1 MRFYLNENEFIE
13 TDSPM
18 DLSMDLS
25 DNQTLSAWY
34 VSPPKMEVVREN
46 GFLGSVEEGGDVNFR
61 SIWFNPHGHGTHT
74 ESSGHITKEI
84 LSINKVLKNYF
95 FRALLISLSP
105 LEQANGDRII
115 SIPTLPEGLDVEAL
129 IIRTLPNSDSKKS
142 LNYADTN
149 PPFLA
154 LDGIKVL
161 NDFNIKHLLIDLPSV
176 DKEKDGGALAFHHAF
191 WEVPHVNRIE
201 RTITELIFVDERII
215 DGEYILELQV
225 APFEND
231 ASPSRPVLY
240 KINQVK

>member
-129 IIRTLPNSDSKKS
+129 IIRTLPNSGSKKS

>member
-1 MRFYLNENEFIE
+1 MRFYLNEKEFIE
-13 TDSPM
+13 TDSPL
-18 DLSMDLS
+18 DLSLELS

-74 ESSGHITKEI
+74 ESLGHITKNI
-84 LSINKVLKNYF
+84 LSVNKVLKNYF
-95 FRALLISLSP
+95 FRALLISLSS
-105 LEQANGDRII
+105 EEKSNGDRVI
-115 SIPTLPEGLDVEAL
+115 SIPTLPESTNVEAL

-161 NDFNIKHLLIDLPSV
+161 NDFHIKHLLIDLPSV
-176 DKEKDGGALAFHHAF
+176 DKEKDGGELAFHHAF
-191 WEVPHVNRIE
+191 WEVPHINRIE
-201 RTITELIFVDERII
+201 RTITELIFVDEKIT

>member
-129 IIRTLPNSDSKKS
+129 IIRTLPNSGSKKS

-161 NDFNIKHLLIDLPSV
+161 NDFHIKHLLIDLPSV
-176 DKEKDGGALAFHHAF
+176 DKEKDGGELAFHHAF

-201 RTITELIFVDERII
+201 RTITELIFVDEKIT

>member
-74 ESSGHITKEI
+74 ESLGHITKEI

-105 LEQANGDRII
+105 VEQANGDRVI

>member
-1 MRFYLNENEFIE
+1 MRFYLNEKEFIE

-18 DLSMDLS
+18 DLSLELS

-84 LSINKVLKNYF
+84 LSVNKVLKNYF

-105 LEQANGDRII
+105 EEKSNGDRVI
-115 SIPTLPEGLDVEAL
+115 SIPTLPKETNIEAL

-161 NDFNIKHLLIDLPSV
+161 NDFHIKHLLIDLPSV
-176 DKEKDGGALAFHHAF
+176 DKEKDGGELAFHHAF

-201 RTITELIFVDERII
+201 RTITELIFVDEKIT

>member
-1 MRFYLNENEFIE
+1 MRFYLNEHEFIE

-129 IIRTLPNSDSKKS
+129 IIRTLPNSGSKKS

-161 NDFNIKHLLIDLPSV
+161 NDFHIKHLLIDLPSV
-176 DKEKDGGALAFHHAF
+176 DKEKDGGELAFHHAF

-201 RTITELIFVDERII
+201 RTITELIFVDEKII

>member
-105 LEQANGDRII
+105 VEQANGDRVI
-115 SIPTLPEGLDVEAL
+115 SIPTLPEGLGVEAL
-129 IIRTLPNSDSKKS
+129 IIRTLPNSDSKKI

-161 NDFNIKHLLIDLPSV
+161 NDFHIKHLLIDLPSV

>member
-1 MRFYLNENEFIE
+1 M
-13 TDSPM
+13 SP
-18 DLSMDLS
+18 
-25 DNQTLSAWY
+25 
-34 VSPPKMEVVREN
+34 V
-46 GFLGSVEEGGDVNFR
+46 
-61 SIWFNPHGHGTHT
+61 
-74 ESSGHITKEI
+74 
-84 LSINKVLKNYF
+84 
-95 FRALLISLSP
+95 
-105 LEQANGDRII
+105 EQANGDRVI

>member
-176 DKEKDGGALAFHHAF
+176 DKEKDGGALAFHHDF

>member
-1 MRFYLNENEFIE
+1 MRFYLNEKEFIE

-18 DLSMDLS
+18 DLSLELS

-74 ESSGHITKEI
+74 ESLGHITKNI
-84 LSINKVLKNYF
+84 LSVNKVLKNYF
-95 FRALLISLSP
+95 FRALLISLSS
-105 LEQANGDRII
+105 EEKSNGDRVI
-115 SIPTLPEGLDVEAL
+115 SIPTLPESTNVEAL

-161 NDFNIKHLLIDLPSV
+161 NDFHIKHLLIDLPSV
-176 DKEKDGGALAFHHAF
+176 DKEKDGGELAFHHAF
-191 WEVPHVNRIE
+191 WEVPHINRIE
-201 RTITELIFVDERII
+201 RTITELIFVDEKIT

>member
-161 NDFNIKHLLIDLPSV
+161 NDFHIKHLLIDLPSV
-176 DKEKDGGALAFHHAF
+176 DKEKDGGELAFHHAF

-201 RTITELIFVDERII
+201 RTITELIFVDEKII

>member
-129 IIRTLPNSDSKKS
+129 IIRTLPNSGSKKS

-161 NDFNIKHLLIDLPSV
+161 NDFHIKHLLIDLPSV
-176 DKEKDGGALAFHHAF
+176 DKEKDGGELAFHHAF

-201 RTITELIFVDERII
+201 RTITELIFVDEKII

>member
-105 LEQANGDRII
+105 VEQANGDRII

>member
-191 WEVPHVNRIE
+191 WEVPHINRIE

>member
-18 DLSMDLS
+18 DLSLELS
-25 DNQTLSAWY
+25 NNQTLSAWY

-84 LSINKVLKNYF
+84 LSVNKVLKNYF

-105 LEQANGDRII
+105 EEKSNGDRVI
-115 SIPTLPEGLDVEAL
+115 SIPPLPEETNVEAL
-129 IIRTLPNSDSKKS
+129 IIRTLPNSYSKKS

-161 NDFNIKHLLIDLPSV
+161 NDFHINHLLIDLPSV
-176 DKEKDGGALAFHHAF
+176 DKEKDGGELAFHHAF
-191 WEVPHVNRIE
+191 WEVPHVNRTE
-201 RTITELIFVDERII
+201 RTITELIFVDEQIQ

>member
-105 LEQANGDRII
+105 VEQANGDRII

-129 IIRTLPNSDSKKS
+129 IIRTLPNSGSKKS

-161 NDFNIKHLLIDLPSV
+161 NDFHIKHLLIDLPSV

>member
-105 LEQANGDRII
+105 VEQANGDRVI
-115 SIPTLPEGLDVEAL
+115 SIPTLPEALGVEAL
-129 IIRTLPNSDSKKS
+129 IIRTLPNSDSKKI

>member
-1 MRFYLNENEFIE
+1 MRFYLNEKEFIE

-18 DLSMDLS
+18 DLSLELS

-74 ESSGHITKEI
+74 ESLGHITKNI
-84 LSINKVLKNYF
+84 LSVNKVLKNYF
-95 FRALLISLSP
+95 FHALLISLSP
-105 LEQANGDRII
+105 EEKSNGDRVI

-191 WEVPHVNRIE
+191 WEVPHINRIE
-201 RTITELIFVDERII
+201 RTITELIFVDEKIT

>member
-105 LEQANGDRII
+105 VEQANGDRVI